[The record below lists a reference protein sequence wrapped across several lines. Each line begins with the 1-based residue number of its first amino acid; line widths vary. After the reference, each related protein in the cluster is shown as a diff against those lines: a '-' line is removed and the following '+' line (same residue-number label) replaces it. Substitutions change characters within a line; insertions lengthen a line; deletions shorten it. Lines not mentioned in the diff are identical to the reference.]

1 MRVLSVHNYYQR
13 PGGEDEVFEAEAS
26 LLREHGHEVAEFTR
40 TNAEISNGGRLK
52 AAAGA
57 VWSRQSYRNLRR
69 VMHSRRF
76 SVSHFHNIF
85 PLISPAAYRA
95 AHDERTPVVQT
106 LHNYRV
112 LCPGASLFRGGRV
125 CEACVG
131 KRLPWPGVWRGC
143 YRGSRLASACVAAM
157 ISLNR
162 ALGTWQNDVDCY
174 VALSEF
180 ARRKFIEGGLPAERI
195 AVKSNF
201 VHPDP
206 GIGDGSSS
214 YILFAGRLSPEKGVR
229 TLIQASR
236 LLGKR
241 LPVRIAGDGPERAEL
256 ERLAQGLDHVKFL
269 GWQPKARVLELM
281 KDAAGLVVSSEWFEG
296 PMVALQAFAVGLPMV
311 ASRLGVMEEMI
322 DDSRTGLL
330 FRAGDPVDLAAKM
343 ELLLADRRGIAAIRR
358 ESRAEFEAKYTAEEN
373 YRELERIYQF
383 AIDRSRGSRSKLTP
397 GD

>member
-1 MRVLSVHNYYQR
+1 
-13 PGGEDEVFEAEAS
+13 
-26 LLREHGHEVAEFTR
+26 
-40 TNAEISNGGRLK
+40 
-52 AAAGA
+52 
-57 VWSRQSYRNLRR
+57 
-69 VMHSRRF
+69 
-76 SVSHFHNIF
+76 
-85 PLISPAAYRA
+85 
-95 AHDERTPVVQT
+95 
-106 LHNYRV
+106 
-112 LCPGASLFRGGRV
+112 
-125 CEACVG
+125 
-131 KRLPWPGVWRGC
+131 
-143 YRGSRLASACVAAM
+143 LASACVAAM

-206 GIGDGSSS
+206 AIGDGGSS

-256 ERLAQGLDHVKFL
+256 EHLAQGLDHVKFL

-281 KDAAGLVVSSEWFEG
+281 KDATGLVVSSEWFEG

-373 YRELERIYQF
+373 YRALERIYQF